1 MRWTF
6 THRLGS
12 IIRRKIMCSCPNTNT
27 LPRGGPRM
35 GLAKD
40 WLPHTHTHSPY
51 IRPPPIRTPSHLA
64 VPGKSAAMP
73 ELLLMRLESNAM
85 RLLPPL
91 ASNRDQGRLIRWE
104 INRHPPTEA
113 QRTDTFCHPSIRHHE
128 NLLGR
133 HASVLSRFGQA
144 HHAYP
149 STNKEKC
156 GFSVIPAAPSP
167 IWCRHTG
174 TRCLALVGS

>member
-91 ASNRDQGRLIRWE
+91 ASFRDQGRLIRWE

-113 QRTDTFCHPSIRHHE
+113 QRTDTFCHPSSHE
-128 NLLGR
+128 TAFN
-133 HASVLSRFGQA
+133 STSREFTGPPCFRSLQ
-144 HHAYP
+144 
-149 STNKEKC
+149 
-156 GFSVIPAAPSP
+156 VWPSP
-167 IWCRHTG
+167 SRLSINK
-174 TRCLALVGS
+174 